1 MTAAVHRPWP
11 ATRSRDGAC
20 CATAWWPSTT
30 ADCCCP
36 TAGPFFPRRSRARP
50 GRLRVPGQDQAGDE
64 DDRQRH
70 HPDQANRHSPGE
82 GKQGIRTA
90 TAQSPPA
97 SVRRCARIGLRK
109 LLRDHGTVCMSAE
122 GPTAMTTT
130 AGPAGLREP
139 EAGTRRPFQ
148 DAITAAD
155 TLTPARPDQQQD
167 MSGGWPRRPAAAWP
181 VFFRRCGERED
192 RRETSV
198 RNETAR
204 RVGSSGRIRSRDH
217 ALRRTH
223 RVGDMISYQNDG
235 KGCALSAEK
244 VRKP

>member
-30 ADCCCP
+30 AECCCP

-167 MSGGWPRRPAAAWP
+167 MSAAGRGGLRQPGRSSSGAAAN
-181 VFFRRCGERED
+181 VKTGER
-192 RRETSV
+192 RRYETK
-198 RNETAR
+198 R
-204 RVGSSGRIRSRDH
+204 RAELGVLGEFAPAITPCATPTDSAISRLTLQRHRDH
-217 ALRRTH
+217 A
-223 RVGDMISYQNDG
+223 
-235 KGCALSAEK
+235 
-244 VRKP
+244 